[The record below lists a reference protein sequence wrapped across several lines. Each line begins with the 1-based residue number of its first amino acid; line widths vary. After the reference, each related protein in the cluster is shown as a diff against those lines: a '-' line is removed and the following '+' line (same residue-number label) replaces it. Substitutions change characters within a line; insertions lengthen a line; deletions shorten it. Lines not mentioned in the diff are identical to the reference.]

1 MGWVILAMM
10 IAFTALALALIG
22 RLPRSTWEVVGA
34 ALLVGCAGYAW
45 QGHPE
50 MVGSPRSTQTQLVP
64 FDEDLVMMRRTLGE
78 RFGKSAPWLTMSD
91 GFARQGKTQDAAN
104 ILISGLRAN
113 PDNADLWVGMGNALV
128 AHGGGIVSPSAK
140 YSYNRAADAAP
151 DAISP
156 LFFHGMALAR
166 SGDLEPARKI
176 WSTLLPHVPI
186 ANPLHQ
192 QLAVNIAMIDKAIA
206 QAAANLPNDEAP

>member
-1 MGWVILAMM
+1 MGWVILAML
-10 IAFTALALALIG
+10 ISVVALALVFAG

-34 ALLVGCAGYAW
+34 ALLIGCAGYAW
-45 QGHPE
+45 QGHPALA
-50 MVGSPRSTQTQLVP
+50 GSARSAQAQLVP
-64 FDEDLVMMRRTLGE
+64 FDENLVMMRRTLGE

-128 AHGGGIVSPSAK
+128 AHGGGIVSPSAE
-140 YSYNRAADAAP
+140 YSYNRAGQVAP

-166 SGDLEPARKI
+166 SGDLERARKV
-176 WSTLLPHVPI
+176 WGALLPRIPT

-192 QLAVNIAMIDKAIA
+192 QLAINIAMIDRAMA
-206 QAAANLPNDEAP
+206 QAAASRPEGEAP